1 MQLRNKTRS
10 SSKVGYLVKAVSGG
24 FEYAGVGDN
33 PIGVV
38 TKSVPSGAMCEI
50 QTSGEALVYVNR
62 VVAEGNDLRLT
73 VANEGGNA
81 GIAQPVG
88 TATVYTSIG
97 TALQKG
103 SGLIKVALNLAS
115 AGVVGGSGGDIPAGG
130 STGQIL
136 TKLSASD
143 YHVGWSA
150 APASYT
156 SWGIVDGIY
165 TRDVIDGDAIEFV
178 NGGDIQIQYDGYA
191 GGVHTITFTYTGTPG
206 TMSQWYLNADT
217 DSPRQI
223 QNNAEVTIL
232 GGTYINTGEVTY
244 NSTDLWWEMTIDID
258 TTALDGRYYTQTV
271 ADATFATQAWVSAN
285 YDNYSSWGIV
295 DGIYTRDVISGD
307 AIEFANGG
315 DIQIQ
320 YDGYA
325 GGVHTI
331 TFTYTGTPGTMDR
344 WYFNTDHVDS
354 PKSIQNNAEVYLI
367 GGTGIDLSEVT
378 YNSTDL
384 RWEMTIANTAVSP
397 WTTDTNGI
405 TYSGGNV
412 GIGIASSATEELVVS
427 AATDAIIRINST
439 KDGTWVD
446 GDILGAL
453 EFYGSDASGGG
464 AGVKAYMKA
473 VEYSTFGA
481 AFDLEF
487 GTCDGTNPVAT
498 RMTIKYD
505 GDIGIG
511 TDTPGYSV
519 DILDDTE
526 AILRIRSIADAAII
540 IEADTDN
547 ATESHN
553 PYILFKQDN
562 SGVTGNI
569 GLTQT
574 GYDATYS
581 ALTDGL
587 DNSFTMHSPSGTYPM
602 QFATNSN
609 VRMTIEPGGHI
620 GIGTNNPAQL
630 LGDGGRVLHIAAP
643 STGNDNPEIVLERTT
658 VGDTAVGSLRI
669 TDAQTF
675 AFGIKVGTGT
685 PTTIMTLDASSVSI
699 TGALY
704 ATGEVESYDTSD
716 IRLKA
721 NHHEISYKR
730 SSQLLDVNVIE
741 FDHIIHERHEIG
753 LIAQEIKEIFP
764 EVVKEN
770 DQGYLMLDYGRL
782 VAPMLQIIQNQE
794 RRINDLERRFHV
806 YK

>member
-38 TKSVPSGAMCEI
+38 TNSVPSGAMCEI
-50 QTSGEALVYVNR
+50 KTSGEAFVYVNR
-62 VVAEGNDLRLT
+62 PVSEGNDLRLT
-73 VANEGGNA
+73 IANEGGNA
-81 GIAQPVG
+81 GVAQPVG
-88 TATVYTSIG
+88 NASVYTSIG

-103 SGLIKVALNLAS
+103 RGLIKVALNLAS
-115 AGVVGGSGGDIPAGG
+115 AGVIGGTGGDVPAGG
-130 STGQIL
+130 STGQVL
-136 TKLSASD
+136 VKNSAVD
-143 YHVGWSA
+143 YDAGWSTFTA
-150 APASYT
+150 IGEASYSNPTPPRT
-156 SWGIVDGIY
+156 SLVDTPAVAYARYNG
-165 TRDVIDGDAIEFV
+165 TWVDSGLVIDRSGGTGVQLATVNYGERVTFVGDGTYIST
-178 NGGDIQIQYDGYA
+178 NYSYA
-191 GGVHTITFTYTGTPG
+191 GTYAGVHEIAISFTPGSLG

-223 QNNAEVTIL
+223 LNDAEIAIL
-232 GGTYINTGEVTY
+232 GGTYINTGEVVFD
-244 NSTDLWWEMTIDID
+244 SVTDLRWEMTIDID

-331 TFTYTGTPGTMDR
+331 TFTYTGTPGSMDR

-354 PKSIQNNAEVYLI
+354 PKSIQNDAEVYLI

-378 YNSTDL
+378 YNTSDL
-384 RWEMTIANTAVSP
+384 RWEMTIANTGVSP

-446 GDILGAL
+446 GDILGAI
-453 EFYGSDASGGG
+453 EFYGNDVSGIG
-464 AGVKAYMKA
+464 AGVKAYIKA

-487 GTCDGTNPVAT
+487 GTCDGSSAAAT
-498 RMTIKYD
+498 RMTIKRD
-505 GDIGIG
+505 GNIGIG
-511 TDTPGYSV
+511 TTTPRQRL
-519 DILDDTE
+519 DIPGTGSLIQFDANGGLKGTTSNPNTLVMYDNTNGRMDFTTTYATSSLGGFE
-526 AILRIRSIADAAII
+526 FSTNGTQRMLIRGD
-540 IEADTDN
+540 
-547 ATESHN
+547 
-553 PYILFKQDN
+553 
-562 SGVTGNI
+562 GNI
-569 GLTQT
+569 YT
-574 GYDATYS
+574 S
-581 ALTDGL
+581 A
-587 DNSFTMHSPSGTYPM
+587 
-602 QFATNSN
+602 
-609 VRMTIEPGGHI
+609 
-620 GIGTNNPAQL
+620 GI
-630 LGDGGRVLHIAAP
+630 
-643 STGNDNPEIVLERTT
+643 
-658 VGDTAVGSLRI
+658 
-669 TDAQTF
+669 
-675 AFGIKVGTGT
+675 
-685 PTTIMTLDASSVSI
+685 
-699 TGALY
+699 Y
-704 ATGEVESYDTSD
+704 ADGEVESYDTSD
-716 IRLKA
+716 IRLKE
-721 NHHEISYKR
+721 NRKEISYHR
-730 SSQLLDVNVIE
+730 SSRLLDISIIE
-741 FDHIIHERHEIG
+741 FDHTLHNRHEIG
-753 LIAQEIKEIFP
+753 LIAQEIQEIFP
-764 EVVKEN
+764 EVVREGN
-770 DQGYLMLDYGRL
+770 DGYLMLDYGRL
-782 VAPMLQIIQNQE
+782 IVPMLQIIQNQE